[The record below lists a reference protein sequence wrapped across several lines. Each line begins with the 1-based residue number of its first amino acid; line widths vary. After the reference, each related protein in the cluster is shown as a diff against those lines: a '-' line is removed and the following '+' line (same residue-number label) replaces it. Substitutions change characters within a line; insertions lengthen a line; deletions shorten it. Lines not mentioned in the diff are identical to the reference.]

1 MKNEN
6 LVQTLLSTAQDFDD
20 IKKRNATYL
29 SLVPVKESEVKVN
42 PKQPT
47 YETTDDKGKKPSVK

>member
-20 IKKRNATYL
+20 IKKRSATHL
-29 SLVPVKESEVKVN
+29 SPVPVKESEVN
-42 PKQPT
+42 HEQPI